1 MLAERVALLDFE
13 GAQHEYAVQDA
24 RGIPMSVRERYE
36 KALDEMRHRIR
47 EARISGTGKRLGELL
62 VETGA
67 LDQEALQR
75 GLAEQRLR
83 GNGELLGEVLL
94 SLNLIEEET
103 LLSALHTQASTN
115 REARIRARDS
125 LEGKPGYENPQRRE
139 RVK

>member
-1 MLAERVALLDFE
+1 MLAEKVALLDFE
-13 GAQHEYAVQDA
+13 GVQHEYAVQDA

-36 KALDEMRHRIR
+36 KALAEMRHRIR
-47 EARISGTGKRLGELL
+47 EARVGGTGKRLGELL

-94 SLNLIEEET
+94 SLNLIEEEA
-103 LLSALHTQASTN
+103 LLSALRTQAST
-115 REARIRARDS
+115 S
-125 LEGKPGYENPQRRE
+125 
-139 RVK
+139 